1 MAEFDFRA
9 RIKITRVDSDKSRL
23 PTPSETVGWIVL
35 GLVIACIYWTTKA
48 LLALDRQKSVGQF
61 EQVHLPDSLN
71 TSRKTKILKEAPQEF
86 LVNPDR
92 RLVVSW
98 RNPYQCDKEILL
110 SYRPSDNSE
119 AALKTDVLPG
129 LGGNKIFPLVGKTS
143 WQVRWT
149 LRNKATKEPGCKNA
163 DYGSMPLD
171 VELFGFTENI
181 PTFSPTK
188 K

>member
-23 PTPSETVGWIVL
+23 PTPSETVGWIAL

-71 TSRKTKILKEAPQEF
+71 TSRKKKVLKEAPQEF

-98 RNPYQCDKEILL
+98 RNPYQCDKVKWLGL
-110 SYRPSDNSE
+110 FGQVNRFYKWMTAGFTPQ
-119 AALKTDVLPG
+119 PG
-129 LGGNKIFPLVGKTS
+129 LVG
-143 WQVRWT
+143 
-149 LRNKATKEPGCKNA
+149 AG
-163 DYGSMPLD
+163 
-171 VELFGFTENI
+171 
-181 PTFSPTK
+181 
-188 K
+188 